1 MAEVEVG
8 TVRSAVCGRWRDTLS
23 EVNGVRL
30 FAFDC
35 HRFAENGIS
44 ALMKELSVLLLQKKM
59 VNSPPEK

>member
-8 TVRSAVCGRWRDTLS
+8 TVRSAVCGRWRDALS

-35 HRFAENGIS
+35 HRFAGS
-44 ALMKELSVLLLQKKM
+44 GRSSLMKELSVFLLQKKM
-59 VNSPPEK
+59 VNSPSEK